1 MSPWFDIV
9 QPYTS
14 FTNDGCLLH
23 HRTSGRVS
31 SDQDSTTL
39 ALRSC
44 LKLLD
49 RHCDKLDSTYKETL
63 EIRTHIAEILA
74 NSQSEDAMG
83 DVGAWDSSVDQIFGD
98 EPPTI
103 APVALNELD
112 ANSLLSTPPN
122 PSLLSQPL
130 AFQHSHDQSLA
141 HEYGFL
147 SQPSV
152 GVDSTLPDG
161 TDPSIHQF
169 SQGKFTT
176 FVAF

>member
-39 ALRSC
+39 A
-44 LKLLD
+44 
-49 RHCDKLDSTYKETL
+49 KETL

-98 EPPTI
+98 EPPTT
-103 APVALNELD
+103 APVALNELG

-161 TDPSIHQF
+161 TDLHENRTITPRRL
-169 SQGKFTT
+169 
-176 FVAF
+176 